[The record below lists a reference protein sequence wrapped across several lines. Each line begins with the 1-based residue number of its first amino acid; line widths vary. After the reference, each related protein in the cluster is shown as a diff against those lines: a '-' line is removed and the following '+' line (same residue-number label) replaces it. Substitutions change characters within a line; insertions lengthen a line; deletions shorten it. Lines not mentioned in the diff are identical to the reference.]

1 VEGSGFARI
10 ESLRSSSNSKQR
22 YALKG
27 EIGRGGMG
35 AILEIFDRDLRRH
48 LAMKVVLGSSGQ
60 TGGNKPELESQQLVR
75 FLEEAQVTG
84 QLDHPGVVP
93 VHELGV
99 DADGRVY
106 FTMRLVKGQDL
117 SKVFA
122 KVHEGDPDWSRTRV
136 LGVLSKVCEAMSYA
150 HEKGVVHR
158 DLKPANVMV
167 GRHGA
172 VYVMDWGLARVEGRE
187 DSHDLRLQEQAE
199 SISVFEE
206 ALPYSTEALEGER
219 RVLGNDHRSTV
230 KARANLRT
238 LHERLL
244 AAQLEEHGVDHPL
257 TLTAQRNQ
265 AIFFANSNQEAEAE
279 ALLLDCW
286 IGIWRIRGKSIS
298 IPSICSTTWRPCIT
312 SKAALA
318 NQRGCILSV
327 SPCAMRPLGRATP

>member
-1 VEGSGFARI
+1 MEGSGFARI

-230 KARANLRT
+230 KARANL
-238 LHERLL
+238 
-244 AAQLEEHGVDHPL
+244 
-257 TLTAQRNQ
+257 
-265 AIFFANSNQEAEAE
+265 
-279 ALLLDCW
+279 
-286 IGIWRIRGKSIS
+286 
-298 IPSICSTTWRPCIT
+298 
-312 SKAALA
+312 
-318 NQRGCILSV
+318 
-327 SPCAMRPLGRATP
+327 